1 MLGPVIGSYIYLL
14 SWRWTDWITLIMAGL
29 ASVLT
34 FCFLPETHPGV
45 IQCWK
50 AAHLRSLNT
59 DARYVA
65 RSEIIKVTFLNR
77 LEHALLRPFILG
89 GEAIVIAI
97 SIYLTIIWS
106 ILFVFLDGYA
116 SIFQQTY
123 GLSQGLN
130 SVLFVAMYVG
140 VLLSIPV
147 VIWVYHHTKA
157 RLTGEDSDKGQAK
170 LTPETRLLYAMIGGG
185 WAIPLSL
192 FWLAWTSYPSI
203 SIWCPLIATALF
215 GFGLITIFV
224 SAYMYIIDAYEVNAA
239 SALAFTTVTRYIVSG
254 GIAVA
259 GVPFFENVGHHWTL
273 TVLAVLSLIFGAPV
287 PYLLYHFGPALRKR
301 SANCVN
307 KS

>member
-1 MLGPVIGSYIYLL
+1 MIGPVIGSYIYLL

-29 ASVLT
+29 ASILL
-34 FCFLPETHPGV
+34 FFFLPETHPGV

-59 DARYVA
+59 DSRYAA
-65 RSEIIKVTFLNR
+65 RSEIIKVTFFNR

-123 GLSQGLN
+123 GLSQCLT

-140 VLLSIPV
+140 VLFSIPV
-147 VIWVYHHTKA
+147 VIWVYYHTKVK
-157 RLTGEDSDKGQAK
+157 LSGEDSTTGQAK
-170 LTPETRLLYAMIGGG
+170 LAPETRLLYAMVAGG
-185 WAIPLSL
+185 WAIPVSL

-203 SIWCPLIATALF
+203 LECAHQHRD
-215 GFGLITIFV
+215 V
-224 SAYMYIIDAYEVNAA
+224 Q
-239 SALAFTTVTRYIVSG
+239 
-254 GIAVA
+254 
-259 GVPFFENVGHHWTL
+259 
-273 TVLAVLSLIFGAPV
+273 
-287 PYLLYHFGPALRKR
+287 PAHRG
-301 SANCVN
+301 
-307 KS
+307 